1 MGLRPGHVAGPFV
14 VFSVCSWPDSLD
26 GRPTPT
32 LRTGLFRALSVFS
45 VATLAPVREEG
56 TDETQP
62 TLPRPVPRAVR
73 AGLRGLA
80 VGGGGG
86 VAGGGGG
93 EARRSGGARG
103 GDARGGRRRA
113 AGDAA
118 RPDPRPPRTR
128 QPRADGRR
136 LGEGAVRGRPR
147 PVFAGRIRGFPTP
160 QRRLQRP
167 LRLSLPP
174 GGGVG

>member
-93 EARRSGGARG
+93 EGPPFGGGRG
-103 GDARGGRRRA
+103 GEAAGGGRRGARE
-113 AGDAA
+113 AG
-118 RPDPRPPRTR
+118 RPDPRPHRTR
-128 QPRADGRR
+128 APH
-136 LGEGAVRGRPR
+136 RG
-147 PVFAGRIRGFPTP
+147 
-160 QRRLQRP
+160 
-167 LRLSLPP
+167 
-174 GGGVG
+174 